1 MDKWI
6 NGEIASEEYIV
17 DVLQNRANKEEALL
31 AKVNLCIEAINKI
44 ESQDYKDA
52 MLAAQS
58 LKGIPS
64 DLGRTSRTNTR
75 SDVSQILEGFQR
87 LQDEEKK
94 FYVDMLHGLIGKFEQ
109 ISEIWRCYIGL
120 ESKLF
125 QVLKLRYV
133 ENQKWEAIRHM
144 LGLSNQQI
152 SDRLH
157 LGIEAIQYELVNG
170 EGSSRN
176 SEFTGRPEYRKALKR
191 KECKESIKK
200 GGPPR
205 RAMLRGLDGEEE

>member
-1 MDKWI
+1 
-6 NGEIASEEYIV
+6 
-17 DVLQNRANKEEALL
+17 
-31 AKVNLCIEAINKI
+31 
-44 ESQDYKDA
+44 
-52 MLAAQS
+52 
-58 LKGIPS
+58 
-64 DLGRTSRTNTR
+64 
-75 SDVSQILEGFQR
+75 
-87 LQDEEKK
+87 
-94 FYVDMLHGLIGKFEQ
+94 
-109 ISEIWRCYIGL
+109 
-120 ESKLF
+120 
-125 QVLKLRYV
+125 
-133 ENQKWEAIRHM
+133 M